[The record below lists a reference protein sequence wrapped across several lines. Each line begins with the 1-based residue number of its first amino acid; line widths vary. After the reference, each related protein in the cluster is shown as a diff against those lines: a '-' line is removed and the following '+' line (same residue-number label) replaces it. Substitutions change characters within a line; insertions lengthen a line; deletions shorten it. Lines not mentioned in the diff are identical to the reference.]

1 MYRLLKLTA
10 PLAAFVAVSL
20 ATSSSVGAIWP
31 RGVSDLDISSDDI
44 SLCADELTF
53 STRYSANPVRLPD
66 GFVHALGTPWPLN
79 GGVDALS
86 LYGTAADAVAATN
99 PIATVSVPLVETFI
113 DPDDLRYVF
122 TGQAT
127 IPTPAGY
134 DEGDQIFVRSL
145 KTPEFTFEAVPLTIG
160 DPVYNCPPVV
170 PTVTEINI
178 TAKALKL
185 AKRVVVTLDTGDV
198 VPSSIRVSADN
209 GTSLSSPELY
219 ASLFGKSLVVVR
231 FSKIGL
237 NCATTSI
244 VLTATT
250 STGEQLRGERALTD
264 PRCPLA

>member
-20 ATSSSVGAIWP
+20 ATSSSVSAIWP
-31 RGVSDLDISSDDI
+31 RGVSDLDINSDDI

-53 STRYSANPVRLPD
+53 ETEYRSNPVRLPA
-66 GFVHALGTPWPLN
+66 GFVHALGTPWPLD
-79 GGVDALS
+79 GGVDILS
-86 LYGTAADAVAATN
+86 VYGTAADAVAATN

-113 DPDDLRYVF
+113 DPDDIRYVF
-122 TGQAT
+122 KGQAT

-134 DEGDQIFVRSL
+134 SDGDQIFVRTL
-145 KTPEFTFEAVPLTIG
+145 ILPGFTFDAVPLTIG

-170 PTVTEINI
+170 TKINI

-185 AKRVVVTLDTGDV
+185 AKRVVLTLDTGDV

-237 NCATTSI
+237 SCATTSI

-250 STGEQLRGERALTD
+250 PTGEQLRGERALTD